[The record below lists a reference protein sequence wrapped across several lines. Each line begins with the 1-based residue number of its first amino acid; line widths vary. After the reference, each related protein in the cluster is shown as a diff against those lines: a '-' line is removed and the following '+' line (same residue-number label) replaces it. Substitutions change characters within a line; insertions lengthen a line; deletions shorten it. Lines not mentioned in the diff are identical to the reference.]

1 MMKKRKLIPDP
12 VLMLLSILGIAAF
25 QLFWLKQSYDREK
38 KSLFLKTEA
47 AFRQS
52 VQRLQAEKLKLGSIA
67 TDSLLKGSHR
77 LVVKTDSLPT
87 GLLMAPPNEENL
99 VTAINV
105 IHSKVQDSLMAI
117 TGGGKKM
124 VFSISEKTTLTNGD
138 SVLVNKRVE
147 SNGSDRFIQLL
158 YGMDSLQEKLRKE
171 EIDSALG
178 RAFLAQQLDIPYRIK
193 EVKGSIPEPGGFNAS
208 VSLGFARPVT
218 FGLQLGNTMP
228 YLLKKIL
235 LPILFSIL
243 LLGITILAFYILYRN
258 MLRQRRLTELKN
270 DFISNITH
278 ELKTPIATA
287 GVAIEALK
295 NFNAI
300 RDPERTKEYL
310 DISAGELQR
319 LSLMVDKVLQLS
331 AFEHS
336 EMELRLEEFSLAE
349 LVDET
354 LVSLKPQ
361 LEKTGARV
369 AVNYSGNLQLM
380 ADRLQLQSVIF
391 NLLDNALKYA
401 RGKPVIRIGLEEK
414 GPELELVVADEG
426 MGIAPEY
433 RDKVFE
439 KFFRVPRGDTH
450 NAKGYGLGLS
460 YVAQVVRRHG
470 GRIGLQSQPGKGAEF
485 LITLPKK
492 LI

>member
-1 MMKKRKLIPDP
+1 
-12 VLMLLSILGIAAF
+12 MLLSILGIAAF
-25 QLFWLKQSYDREK
+25 QLFWLKQNYDREK
-38 KSLFLKTEA
+38 KSLILKTES

-52 VQRLQAEKLKLGSIA
+52 VQRLQGEKLELRSLIS
-67 TDSLLKGSHR
+67 DSVFKGDHR
-77 LVVKTDSLPT
+77 LIVKTDSMPS
-87 GLLMAPPNEENL
+87 GMMVSPPNEENL

-105 IHSKVQDSLMAI
+105 ISSKVQDSVM
-117 TGGGKKM
+117 TMKPGVKKM
-124 VFSISEKTTLTNGD
+124 VFSISEKATLTSGD
-138 SVLVNKRVE
+138 SVMLNKRIE
-147 SNGSDRFIQLL
+147 SNGPDGVIRLL
-158 YGMDSLQEKLRKE
+158 YGMDSLIDKISKE
-171 EIDSALG
+171 SIDTALG
-178 RAFLAQQLDIPYRIK
+178 KAFLAQQLDIPYRII
-193 EVKGSIPEPGGFNAS
+193 EVKDSTTRTQDFDASIT
-208 VSLGFARPVT
+208 LGFARPVT
-218 FGLQLGNTMP
+218 FGVQLGNTVP

-235 LPILFSIL
+235 LPILFSML
-243 LLGITILAFYILYRN
+243 LLGITILAFYIIYRN

-300 RDPERTKEYL
+300 SDPEKTQEYL
-310 DISAGELQR
+310 EISAGELQR

-331 AFEHS
+331 AFEQR
-336 EMELRLEEFSLAE
+336 EMELRLEELNLAE
-349 LVDET
+349 LVEEI
-354 LVSLKPQ
+354 LASLKPQ
-361 LEKTGARV
+361 LERTGARV

-380 ADRLQLQSVIF
+380 ADRLQMQSVIF

-401 RGKPVIRIGLEEK
+401 RGKPAIRIGLQEK
-414 GPELELVVADEG
+414 DATLELVVADEG
-426 MGIAPEY
+426 IGIAPEY

-439 KFFRVPRGDTH
+439 KFFRVPQGDTH

-470 GRIGLQSQPGKGAEF
+470 GRISLQTQPGQGAEF

-492 LI
+492 PVGRFE